1 MEKYLPSLI
10 SLAGVVLTIG
20 VSLWLGLAKQRNDN
34 KSTGNSV
41 EINLRDD
48 LLQLQA
54 ENKKEL
60 MEKNRQIAERDEKLE
75 RRDQQLSATQGIIFT
90 QLETITELKIKMRE
104 LEAEVQELRAE
115 LEKFNRKVYFKP
127 DTGEKSNES

>member
-1 MEKYLPSLI
+1 MEKYLPSII
-10 SLAGVVLTIG
+10 SLVGVILTIG

-48 LLQLQA
+48 LLQMQA

-60 MEKNRQIAERDEKLE
+60 TEKNKQIYERDEKLE
-75 RRDQQLSATQGIIFT
+75 KRDQQLTAAQGVIFT
-90 QLETITELKIKMRE
+90 QLEKITELNITVKN
-104 LEAEVQELRAE
+104 LQYEVQELRAE
-115 LEKFNRKVYFKP
+115 LEKFNRKVYFRP
-127 DTGEKSNES
+127 ITGESNES